1 MSGSPSLLTSNAP
14 LFIADHGAL
23 DFVNTVAQVEG
34 QPRDFWQ
41 SGEDVQHWLT
51 HAGLATLPDRLPFP
65 AGELLQEA
73 RRLREVIRRLVMQK
87 KAGEA
92 VDVTALNRY
101 LAEARSYQQLVTDPQ
116 GGLRLERIYGTQTP
130 VQVLEPV
137 AALAASLMSDPHFEL
152 VRECEHPEC
161 TLWFYDR
168 TKAHRR
174 RWCSMALCGNRAK
187 VARFRQQ
194 QK

>member
-1 MSGSPSLLTSNAP
+1 MSDNATQHAGGA

-23 DFVNTVAQVEG
+23 DFLNTVAQVEG
-34 QPRDFWQ
+34 QAVDAWQRDEDVKRWLAQ
-41 SGEDVQHWLT
+41 SGLVVVPES
-51 HAGLATLPDRLPFP
+51 LAF
-65 AGELLQEA
+65 AEGELLREA
-73 RRLREVIRRLVMQK
+73 RALRETIRRLVGQK
-87 KAGEA
+87 KAGEP
-92 VDVTALNRY
+92 VDTAALNHY
-101 LAEARSYQQLVTDPQ
+101 LACASSYPQLVEGDD
-116 GGLRLERIYGTQTP
+116 GALEITRIYGYQTP
-130 VQVLEPV
+130 AQLLEPI
-137 AALAASLMSDPHFEL
+137 ATLAASLLSDPHFER

-161 TLWFYDR
+161 ILWFYDR